1 MVENFK
7 RMREIVL
14 SEMEGA
20 FLREPPKK
28 KCKPKN
34 QLPKLEDYKL
44 EANESYW
51 VKWMKLNWTKGRQ
64 IKSSIDANLLSQL
77 SIQTNFPFLNLM
89 ETIFCDVEE
98 YWNKQQMQSCL

>member
-28 KCKPKN
+28 KFKPKN

-51 VKWMKLNWTKGRQ
+51 ANWKKLNWTKGRQ
-64 IKSSIDANLLSQL
+64 IKSSIDANLLRKL
-77 SIQTNFPFLNLM
+77 GIQTNFPFPNLM
-89 ETIFCDVEE
+89 EIIVCDVEE
-98 YWNKQQMQSCL
+98 GPVLE